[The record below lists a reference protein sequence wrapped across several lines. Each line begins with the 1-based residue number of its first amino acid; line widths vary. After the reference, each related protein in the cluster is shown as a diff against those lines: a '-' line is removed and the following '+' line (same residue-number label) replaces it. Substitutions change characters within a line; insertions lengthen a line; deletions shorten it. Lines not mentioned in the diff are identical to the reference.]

1 MLTWVIREI
10 ELAGGVKIVHSP
22 PKKGIS
28 WSVSHNK
35 REFSTDTDKN
45 PSADSAPAAF
55 PGQVKL
61 NIEHIS
67 KTKSTVTCS
76 AAQRQNLPIHKEN
89 GNGMRGRGDLPPS
102 FMESHA
108 FFCPWMIRGQNN
120 ATGSDLDHL
129 FLYFVL
135 FFRSTWQ
142 AIIPFISQW
151 SYNQPDWLICA
162 LIT

>member
-1 MLTWVIREI
+1 MLTWVVREI
-10 ELAGGVKIVHSP
+10 EMASGVKIEHSP

-35 REFSTDTDKN
+35 VEFSTDSDKN

-61 NIEHIS
+61 NIEHTS

-76 AAQRQNLPIHKEN
+76 AAQRQKFPIHKEN
-89 GNGMRGRGDLPPS
+89 GSGMCGRGNLPPS
-102 FMESHA
+102 FMERHA
-108 FFCPWMIRGQNN
+108 CFALEWSEDSVTWLSLTWTIYF
-120 ATGSDLDHL
+120 
-129 FLYFVL
+129 FVL
-135 FFRSTWQ
+135 LFKSIWQ

-151 SYNQPDWLICA
+151 SYSQPEW
-162 LIT
+162 T